1 MADAKKANQAKA
13 LFEKFGEK
21 LALGVAL
28 LILIGYAVVAF
39 GMSSEDPGLGQMEKN
54 IKIIKKEESTLHT
67 DMVAPNTE
75 NWQAKAI
82 NPWNTV
88 VTSARP
94 ADDWTGSLIT
104 KAEGKGLDKQIIKK
118 IPVIVPPVVF
128 TGTEVAIDSV
138 TVAWSYKDF
147 TKSEE
152 LKMSREKEGAKTE
165 PAKATY
171 FVLERQVGGTGKW
184 EVLADKLD
192 VKTQTYVDTKIDPK
206 TKYAYRVTAYSSD
219 KGYLERGGA
228 VDSVVGATP
237 NPDGKINTVTSPA
250 ISTMG
255 IWNLTFTNATKLADA
270 AKGMVYVKIE
280 KFEKG
285 VGKVESKHIHYD
297 GDQIGFWS
305 ESDGAEPISK
315 HRVTVK
321 GKSILVD
328 FNMGATLVS
337 VTPVKL
343 PIEVKRCKT
352 IFGPGGVKTGCDTI
366 IEKRTFDTAA
376 VIYKDDEGVKK
387 SYFPNP
393 SALDQLC
400 EEHGGK
406 KIIVNRPGD
415 TKDAPSEEPK
425 TDPKEAAKA
434 KKELEAEK
442 LFEEAEK
449 ALEKNKSLAS
459 TCYNR
464 LLKEYADTE
473 FVSKSKK
480 ALIEERL
487 AGLKKTK

>member
-1 MADAKKANQAKA
+1 MTDAKKGNKAKEF
-13 LFEKFGEK
+13 FEKFGEK

-39 GMSSEDPGLGQMEKN
+39 GMSSEDPGLAQMEKN
-54 IKIIKKEESTLHT
+54 IKAIKKEESTLHPE
-67 DMVAPNTE
+67 MVAPNTE

-94 ADDWTGSLIT
+94 ADDWTASLIT
-104 KAEGKGLDKQIIKK
+104 KAEGKGLEKAVIKK
-118 IPVIVPPVVF
+118 TPVLIPPVVF

-147 TKSEE
+147 TKAEE
-152 LKMSREKEGAKTE
+152 LKMAREKDNKTE
-165 PAKATY
+165 PAKATH
-171 FVLERQVGGTGKW
+171 FLLERQVAGGKW

-192 VKTQTYVDTKIDPK
+192 VKIQSYVDQKIEPK
-206 TKYAYRVTAYSSD
+206 TKYAYRVTAFSTD
-219 KGYLERGGA
+219 KAYLERGGA
-228 VDSVVGATP
+228 VDSVTGATP
-237 NPDGKINTVTSPA
+237 NPDGKINTVTSPQ

-305 ESDGAEPISK
+305 EAEGADPVSK
-315 HRVTVK
+315 HRVSNK

-343 PIEVKRCKT
+343 PIEVKRCKPIYDKST
-352 IFGPGGVKTGCDTI
+352 GNKTGCDTI

-376 VIYKDDEGVKK
+376 VVYKDDEGVKK
-387 SYFPNP
+387 VHVPNP
-393 SALDQLC
+393 STLDQLC

-406 KIIVNRPGD
+406 KIIVTRPTD
-415 TKDAPSEEPK
+415 PKDAPSDEPK

-434 KKELEAEK
+434 KREAEAEK

-449 ALEKNKSLAS
+449 ALEKNKSLAT

-464 LLKEYADTE
+464 LLKDYADTE
-473 FVSKSKK
+473 FVAKSKK

-487 AGLKKTK
+487 AGLKKGK